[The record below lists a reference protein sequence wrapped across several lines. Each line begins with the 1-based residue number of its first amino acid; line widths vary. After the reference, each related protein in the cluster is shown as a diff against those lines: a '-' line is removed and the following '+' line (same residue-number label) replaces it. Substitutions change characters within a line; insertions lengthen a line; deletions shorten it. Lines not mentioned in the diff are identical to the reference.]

1 MLTDPLLILA
11 AITLAGVIVVFADMA
26 IGNLSIPALE
36 LEDPASAPFPRVSVI
51 TAARNEERDIRAA
64 LQSILHL
71 DYPDYEVIAVDDRS
85 EDRTGTILDE
95 MRAENPQL
103 RVIHVET
110 LPDGW
115 LGKNHALFAGANL
128 STGDL
133 ILFSDADVKFARTAL
148 SRAVGYMQRQGID
161 HVTVAPRLEQGTIPF
176 SLAVQYFFMAFTLYM
191 RPWKA
196 RDPKSKRFI
205 GIGAFNLMRREAY
218 EKAGTMARIPLR
230 PDDDIMLAKILK
242 HSGAKQHIVNGQEML
257 SVRWY
262 YTLGEMVGGLQKN
275 AFAALKYS
283 LILAIGAVTA
293 NLVFNIWPFVAVFVT
308 TGLTRTL
315 NIGVCL
321 LLMTMYAG
329 GAFRMGGR
337 PWLAIAYPAAAMIF
351 IYILVTAT
359 ARTIFRRGIAWR
371 GTRYSLDDLKANKV

>member
-1 MLTDPLLILA
+1 MLNDPLLILA
-11 AITLAGVIVVFADMA
+11 AATLFGVVVVFIDLA
-26 IGNLSIPALE
+26 IGNLSVPALE
-36 LEDPASAPFPRVSVI
+36 LEDPAIGSFPRVSII
-51 TAARNEERDIRAA
+51 TAARNEERAIRVA

-71 DYPDYEVIAVDDRS
+71 DYPNYEVIAVNDRS
-85 EDRTGTILDE
+85 EDRTGAILDE

-115 LGKNHALFAGANL
+115 LGKNHALYSGANA
-128 STGDL
+128 SSGDL

-148 SRAVGYMQRQGID
+148 SRAVGYMQRKNID
-161 HVTVAPRLEQGTIPF
+161 HVTVAPRLELGTIPL
-176 SLAVQYFFMAFTLYM
+176 SLAVQFFFMAFTLYM

-196 RDPKSKRFI
+196 SDPKSKHFM

-218 EKAGTMARIPLR
+218 ERAGTMARIPLR

-242 HSGAKQHIVNGQEML
+242 QSGAKQHLVNGQDML
-257 SVRWY
+257 SVHWY
-262 YTLGEMVGGLQKN
+262 YTLREMIGGLQKN

-283 LILAIGAVTA
+283 LILAVGAVLG
-293 NLVFNIWPFVAVFVT
+293 NVVLNIWPFIAVFVT

-315 NIGVCL
+315 NIAVCL

-329 GAFRMGGR
+329 GAYRMRGR
-337 PWLAIAYPAAAMIF
+337 AWLAIAYPAAAAIF

-359 ARTIFRRGIAWR
+359 ARTTFRRGIAWR